1 MIAIL
6 MPDHDLVEMSIF
18 GGRGDVAGWSEGRGQ
33 LETKRAIVYFSCF
46 GHMIVFYGKM
56 VMFFGVE
63 CLGVTSI
70 QSFEF
75 RANILDKFMG

>member
-1 MIAIL
+1 M
-6 MPDHDLVEMSIF
+6 
-18 GGRGDVAGWSEGRGQ
+18 GVAGWSEGRGQ
-33 LETKRAIVYFSCF
+33 LETKRAIVYFSCL

-63 CLGVTSI
+63 CLGVTFRVVL